1 LARLVRRIFLVAALA
16 VVAAYL
22 SAQRPGTANY
32 LDAQGLVG
40 IDAQSLSVDDIQQ
53 TATFAGNVVV
63 SKGEL
68 HAECS
73 RLVLHYHANVIDSMA
88 CEPGHLFHLID

>member
-1 LARLVRRIFLVAALA
+1 MARLVRRIFLVATLA
-16 VVAAYL
+16 FVAPYM
-22 SAQRPGTANY
+22 SAQQPGTANY
-32 LDAQGLVG
+32 LDAQSLLR
-40 IDAQSLSVDDIQQ
+40 IDAQNLSVDDIRQ

>member
-16 VVAAYL
+16 FVAPYM

-40 IDAQSLSVDDIQQ
+40 IDAQNLAVDDIRQ
-53 TATFAGNVVV
+53 TATFAGHVVV
-63 SKGEL
+63 SKGAL

-73 RLVLHYHANVIDSMA
+73 RLVLHYHANMIDSMA
-88 CEPGHLFHLID
+88 CEPGYLFHLID